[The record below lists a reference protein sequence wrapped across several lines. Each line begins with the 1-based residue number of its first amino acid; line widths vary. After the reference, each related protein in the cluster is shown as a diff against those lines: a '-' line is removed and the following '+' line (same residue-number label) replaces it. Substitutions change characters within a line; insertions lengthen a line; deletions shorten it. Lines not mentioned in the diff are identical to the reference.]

1 MSRDDEVEEVRTEV
15 EVLRTLID
23 NVLMQGVSGARD
35 PVLVAAA
42 ATLQERLRS
51 LEQLKDDPPAA

>member
-1 MSRDDEVEEVRTEV
+1 MSREDKVEEVLSEV
-15 EVLRTLID
+15 KVLRALID
-23 NVLMQGVSGARD
+23 NVLIQGVTGARD

-51 LEQLKDDPPAA
+51 LEQLKDDPRAP

>member
-51 LEQLKDDPPAA
+51 LEQLKDDPHAA